1 MGLFVVANKMYA
13 PYTIRGAIDTLL
25 SKTEIVSPRA
35 PVDVLAVV
43 LSIVQSP
50 QALQSTTSKL
60 WITDES
66 ISPQVSVCVVL
77 YGSNEASRITQEQI
91 AIGSVIRFNN
101 LALRKGT
108 TQDSTIFELIYC
120 TNDPEPGLR
129 WLCFGSLLE
138 DDRCVNNNE
147 QSVDQRIPESML
159 TYPKRILDLKTWF
172 CDYKRKKFLSALS
185 PMSCKKR
192 VLSETQASIG
202 LLSNLAV
209 SVLYYEC
216 QQTKIVES
224 PSKKR
229 RRSAYTMTQS
239 PIGYATFTDS
249 SGVNMSF
256 VDLNN
261 RFSETLRKAKEKGL
275 VVLLTN
281 VSSTKQ
287 SDVNCIQGKNLA
299 FDEVILVPTTATVA
313 VLLSN
318 KSESQKLDTQTVL
331 KHSNQTQISSG
342 ESERQE
348 ITLVSSILDISING
362 KLLHQN
368 KCLDS
373 PSSLVKSI
381 TKNGHYREVI
391 MELESFGTSSQ
402 EGNHV
407 VLVNPSIMQT
417 LCGGVSAKELIEEE
431 RLRSN
436 VFQLVQA
443 LLREQVLLFWTI
455 QRSLK
460 DAIVLK
466 VMLPKL

>member
-1 MGLFVVANKMYA
+1 MDVLIFEGVSVRRYGMCKKIQSLSSIINLAAFSLQHGHVETRQLKDTKYWFNNSRLTLKKVIYGLQQQVGLFVVANKMYA

-50 QALQSTTSKL
+50 QALQSSISKL

-108 TQDSTIFELIYC
+108 TQDSTTFELIFC

-192 VLSETQASIG
+192 DLSETQASIG

-229 RRSAYTMTQS
+229 RRSYTMAQS

-299 FDEVILVPTTATVA
+299 FDEVILVPTSATVA

-318 KSESQKLDTQTVL
+318 KSESQKLDTQTAL
-331 KHSNQTQISSG
+331 KHSNQTQISSS

-362 KLLHQN
+362 KHLHQN

-373 PSSLVKSI
+373 PSSFVKSI
-381 TKNGHYREVI
+381 TKNGHRKKAT
-391 MELESFGTSSQ
+391 M
-402 EGNHV
+402 
-407 VLVNPSIMQT
+407 
-417 LCGGVSAKELIEEE
+417 
-431 RLRSN
+431 
-436 VFQLVQA
+436 
-443 LLREQVLLFWTI
+443 
-455 QRSLK
+455 
-460 DAIVLK
+460 
-466 VMLPKL
+466 